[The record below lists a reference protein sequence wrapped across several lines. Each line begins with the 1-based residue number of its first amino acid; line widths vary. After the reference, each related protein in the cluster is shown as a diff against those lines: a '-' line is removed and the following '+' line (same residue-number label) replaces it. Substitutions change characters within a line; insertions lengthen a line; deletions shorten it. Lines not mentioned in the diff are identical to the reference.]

1 MNHPRGSGR
10 ERHYLE
16 IDLAPLTICDRTL
29 VKYLQEN
36 HRDILVGGP
45 RSEKTDTENIWKLT
59 KPDLVSFL
67 QLVQENN
74 SCKEKYKE
82 RRCSTLKVN
91 TPRTI
96 RFTTHSL
103 S

>member
-1 MNHPRGSGR
+1 MNNPRRSER

-29 VKYLQEN
+29 VQYLQEN

-45 RSEKTDTENIWKLT
+45 RSKKTKTENIWKLIKT
-59 KPDLVSFL
+59 DLMCFL
-67 QLVQENN
+67 QLVQEND

-82 RRCSTLKVN
+82 RRFST
-91 TPRTI
+91 T
-96 RFTTHSL
+96 
-103 S
+103 